1 MKAIAEGRV
10 AAVVLAGGQAS
21 RLGSAQ
27 PKGVLPLG
35 TRGLGKGKV
44 DSLLFIQSALIL
56 RLQRLAAI
64 GHEDVVK
71 KSGGRITWLVMTN
84 GTNDVAVRSHI
95 IAICRKT
102 KLSLDQIIVFSQKET
117 PAFDF
122 DGNVLMKSRTELAT
136 APDGH
141 GGFYEAVRPHLSE
154 LEKRGVQYLLLYCVD
169 NILCRV
175 AGQSMIGYAIEQNAD
190 CVLKVVEK
198 SDPYELVDKVIREGE
213 RFRVLQCSETP
224 SELAERRCPMFP
236 SKFLLR
242 KGNIE
247 SYMVTFGFL
256 RKACDLLLPYHAV
269 CNPNGIKLERFIFDA
284 FVDQDVFLW
293 LVSTE
298 EEYSPLKNQD
308 AVGTAACRVAWR
320 VLGPLM
326 PRGFAGRALTRA
338 LRRACWSDSQ
348 WICQECI
355 DER

>member
-1 MKAIAEGRV
+1 MPYSNQQSHR
-10 AAVVLAGGQAS
+10 
-21 RLGSAQ
+21 
-27 PKGVLPLG
+27 VLP
-35 TRGLGKGKV
+35 LGKGKV

-84 GTNDVAVRSHI
+84 GTNDVA
-95 IAICRKT
+95 
-102 KLSLDQIIVFSQKET
+102 IIVFSQKET

-190 CVLKVVEK
+190 CVLKVAEK

-242 KGNIE
+242 KGSIE

-284 FVDQDVFLW
+284 FVDQ
-293 LVSTE
+293 
-298 EEYSPLKNQD
+298 
-308 AVGTAACRVAWR
+308 
-320 VLGPLM
+320 
-326 PRGFAGRALTRA
+326 
-338 LRRACWSDSQ
+338 
-348 WICQECI
+348 
-355 DER
+355 

>member
-95 IAICRKT
+95 IAICRET

-122 DGNVLMKSRTELAT
+122 DGNVLMKSRTECNCT
-136 APDGH
+136 
-141 GGFYEAVRPHLSE
+141 
-154 LEKRGVQYLLLYCVD
+154 YLLLYCVD

-175 AGQSMIGYAIEQNAD
+175 AGQWMIGYAIEQNAD

-308 AVGTAACRVAWR
+308 AVGHCCLSSCLES
-320 VLGPLM
+320 LGP
-326 PRGFAGRALTRA
+326 AHASWI
-338 LRRACWSDSQ
+338 RRAC
-348 WICQECI
+348 I
-355 DER
+355 DARAEARLLV

>member
-1 MKAIAEGRV
+1 MPYSNQQSHR
-10 AAVVLAGGQAS
+10 
-21 RLGSAQ
+21 
-27 PKGVLPLG
+27 VLP
-35 TRGLGKGKV
+35 LGKGKV

-95 IAICRKT
+95 IAICRET

-154 LEKRGVQYLLLYCVD
+154 LEKRGVQYLHLYCVD

-242 KGNIE
+242 KGSIE

-284 FVDQDVFLW
+284 FVDQ
-293 LVSTE
+293 
-298 EEYSPLKNQD
+298 
-308 AVGTAACRVAWR
+308 
-320 VLGPLM
+320 
-326 PRGFAGRALTRA
+326 
-338 LRRACWSDSQ
+338 
-348 WICQECI
+348 
-355 DER
+355 